1 MITIVFAETSLEIIP
16 QEIQSQPIVKK
27 SAAKREKRPAQL
39 VLDSSLHW
47 QAMEKLAL
55 KEKRGRPDIAHDLLK
70 LAFDDKSEKRVF
82 VHTINDKAIS
92 FAPDWRPPR
101 NYNQFVGLMEELF
114 DKKELKDKAGK
125 TLLKVEN
132 KKLGQLL
139 DELGSNFIVLE
150 AKGELQQLKKFSKTL
165 RNNNAVLIGGFPHGD
180 FINEAALEK
189 YEKISI
195 STVELTAPI
204 VLSKVLTL
212 WELENER

>member
-1 MITIVFAETSLEIIP
+1 MLTIVFAETALEIIP

-82 VHTINDKAIS
+82 IHTIGNKVIT
-92 FAPDWRPPR
+92 FAEDWRPPR
-101 NYNQFVGLMEELF
+101 NYNQFVGLMEDLF
-114 DKKELKDKAGK
+114 DKKELKDKTGK
-125 TLLKVEN
+125 TLLKVES
-132 KKLGQLL
+132 KKLAELL
-139 DELGSNFIVLE
+139 DELALDFVVLE
-150 AKGELQQLKKFSKTL
+150 AKGKQQTLAQFAKTL
-165 RNNNAVLIGGFPHGD
+165 SAKKAVVIGGFPHGD
-180 FINEAALEK
+180 FVNEAALEK
-189 YEKISI
+189 FEKTSI
-195 STVELTAPI
+195 STAELTAPI